1 MRNYLDKQVE
11 EKHQK
16 EVDERKIDEKQAVVW
31 KEDTDNFNN
40 NEKNK
45 QDYLKNVYK
54 NHEDILKAQMKEKDD
69 KKNRKKMNTLE
80 LLYNKA
86 LIKEAADQAENI
98 KKAKV

>member
-1 MRNYLDKQVE
+1 MRNYLGKQVE
-11 EKHQK
+11 EKKQR
-16 EVDERKIDEKQAVVW
+16 EIDEKQIDGKQAEVW
-31 KEDTDNFNN
+31 KEDTGNFHE

-45 QDYLKNVYK
+45 QQYLKDVYK
-54 NHEDILKAQMKEKDD
+54 NHEEILKAQMQEKED

>member
-1 MRNYLDKQVE
+1 MAKQVD
-11 EKHQK
+11 EKKQK
-16 EVDERKIDEKQAVVW
+16 EVEERKIDDKQAEVW
-31 KEDTDNFNN
+31 KEDTGNFYD
-40 NEKNK
+40 NEKQK

-54 NHEDILKAQMKEKDD
+54 NHEEILKAQMQERED

-86 LIKEAADQAENI
+86 LIKEAADKTENI